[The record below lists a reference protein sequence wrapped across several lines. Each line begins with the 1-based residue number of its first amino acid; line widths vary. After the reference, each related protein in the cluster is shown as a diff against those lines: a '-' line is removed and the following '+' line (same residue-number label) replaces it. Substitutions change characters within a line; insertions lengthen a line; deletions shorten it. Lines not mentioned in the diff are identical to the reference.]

1 LSYAIVISADR
12 RVYREFFLDFLREFL
27 IGRGGEI
34 VKTRR
39 FSSVARVPERV
50 WHGLRRAV
58 PKMTDLKARARI
70 FVLVILAALP
80 ALLLT
85 VYSAIE
91 RRASAEAQ
99 AREELR
105 RLVKL
110 AAMQQWQVVEGA
122 RQMMVASSQILSTLM
137 EDRKRC
143 GQYFANL
150 LAQNREIYNSMGLF
164 LANGELFCNAATFQ
178 RVNSGDR
185 LYFRLAKE
193 TGKFSVGEY
202 QIGRVTGKSGINFG
216 FPIKDSDGKV
226 SAVAFA
232 GLDLE
237 SLGRMAQATPL
248 PPDGILSVIDVKGT
262 ILARK
267 PEMKGHIGEKLW
279 NAKVIEAVL
288 TSMEGEL
295 EAKGTDG
302 VDWLLA
308 HEVVAKNPDGAFP
321 LRVLVT
327 VPLNRVFADANK
339 ALVRDL
345 LGIIIATLFL
355 LVGAWYG
362 AEWFMLRKVRALL
375 RAANQMRAGDLKAR
389 TGIRYGGEEL
399 SQLARAFDDMAGA
412 LQEREQKL
420 QEQAIS
426 DPLTGLYNR
435 RYLSEFLQRE
445 LVRARRSATPVAV
458 VLLDL
463 DRFKRVNDSF
473 GHEAG
478 DQVLTV
484 VGALLKSK
492 VRGSDIAC
500 RYGGEEFVL
509 VLPQA
514 GVDAANRRAED
525 ARLAIADL
533 DLNHAGRPLGKMTAS
548 LGIAVFPDH
557 AEDIDSLLRAADVA
571 LYAAKGAGRNRVIIG
586 SAEKG

>member
-1 LSYAIVISADR
+1 M
-12 RVYREFFLDFLREFL
+12 F
-27 IGRGGEI
+27 
-34 VKTRR
+34 
-39 FSSVARVPERV
+39 
-50 WHGLRRAV
+50 
-58 PKMTDLKARARI
+58 
-70 FVLVILAALP
+70 
-80 ALLLT
+80 T

-91 RRASAEAQ
+91 RRASAETQ

-110 AAMQQWQVVEGA
+110 AAMQQWQVVEGV
-122 RQMMVASSQILSTLM
+122 RQMMVASSQILVTLLK
-137 EDRKRC
+137 DRKRC
-143 GQYFANL
+143 TQYFANL
-150 LAQNREIYNSMGLF
+150 LAQNQEIYNSMGLF

-178 RVNSGDR
+178 RVYSGDR

-193 TGKFSVGEY
+193 TGKFSLGEY
-202 QIGRVTGKSGINFG
+202 QIGRVTGKPGINFG
-216 FPIKDSDGKV
+216 FPVKDADDKV
-226 SAVAFA
+226 FAVAFA

-248 PPDGILSVIDVKGT
+248 PPEGILSVIDVKGT

-267 PEMKGHIGEKLW
+267 PAMKERIGERLW
-279 NAKVIEAVL
+279 NPKVIEAVL
-288 TSMEGEL
+288 TSREGEL
-295 EAKGTDG
+295 EVKGTDG

-308 HEVVAKNPDGAFP
+308 HEVVFQNPDGAFP

-327 VPLNRVFADANK
+327 VPLNRVFAEANK

-362 AEWFMLRKVRALL
+362 AEWFMLRNVRALL
-375 RAANQMRAGDLKAR
+375 RAAERMRAGDLKSR

-399 SQLARAFDDMAGA
+399 SQLARAFDEMAGA
-412 LQEREQKL
+412 LQQREQEL
-420 QEQAIS
+420 HEQAIS

-435 RYLSEFLQRE
+435 RYLSEFLSRE

-458 VLLDL
+458 VFIDL
-463 DRFKRVNDSF
+463 DRFKRINDSF

-478 DQVLTV
+478 DRVLTA

-500 RYGGEEFVL
+500 RYGGEEFAVIM
-509 VLPQA
+509 PQA

-525 ARLAIADL
+525 IRLAIAAL
-533 DLNHAGRPLGKMTAS
+533 DLSHAGKSLGRLTAS
-548 LGIAVFPDH
+548 FGIALFPDH
-557 AEDIDSLLRAADVA
+557 AEDIDALLRVADVA
-571 LYAAKGAGRNRVIIG
+571 LYAAKGAGRDRVIIG
-586 SAEKG
+586 SAEKR

>member
-1 LSYAIVISADR
+1 
-12 RVYREFFLDFLREFL
+12 
-27 IGRGGEI
+27 
-34 VKTRR
+34 
-39 FSSVARVPERV
+39 
-50 WHGLRRAV
+50 
-58 PKMTDLKARARI
+58 
-70 FVLVILAALP
+70 
-80 ALLLT
+80 
-85 VYSAIE
+85 
-91 RRASAEAQ
+91 
-99 AREELR
+99 
-105 RLVKL
+105 
-110 AAMQQWQVVEGA
+110 
-122 RQMMVASSQILSTLM
+122 
-137 EDRKRC
+137 
-143 GQYFANL
+143 
-150 LAQNREIYNSMGLF
+150 
-164 LANGELFCNAATFQ
+164 
-178 RVNSGDR
+178 
-185 LYFRLAKE
+185 
-193 TGKFSVGEY
+193 
-202 QIGRVTGKSGINFG
+202 
-216 FPIKDSDGKV
+216 
-226 SAVAFA
+226 
-232 GLDLE
+232 
-237 SLGRMAQATPL
+237 
-248 PPDGILSVIDVKGT
+248 
-262 ILARK
+262 
-267 PEMKGHIGEKLW
+267 
-279 NAKVIEAVL
+279 
-288 TSMEGEL
+288 
-295 EAKGTDG
+295 
-302 VDWLLA
+302 
-308 HEVVAKNPDGAFP
+308 
-321 LRVLVT
+321 
-327 VPLNRVFADANK
+327 
-339 ALVRDL
+339 
-345 LGIIIATLFL
+345 
-355 LVGAWYG
+355 
-362 AEWFMLRKVRALL
+362 MLRKVRALL

-420 QEQAIS
+420 HEQAIS